1 MARKTLEEI
10 VCPNAL
16 QHDKKMICH
25 LSVADVGFPVL
36 KQRVEDTP
44 NKPILFCVNIHL
56 KFKVYPKPL
65 LQII

>member
-44 NKPILFCVNIHL
+44 NKPI
-56 KFKVYPKPL
+56 
-65 LQII
+65 